1 MPEQT
6 RVRQLAD
13 GSSVKQDLQ
22 VIYESVQDLGYTEYT
37 VLKMLERLS
46 TQIDEVRKI
55 TQEHTYDA
63 KYSKEEYKDRYES
76 MLGQIG
82 DLSDQIEKTLKDLHV
97 EFNEDNDLLKNSEI
111 ILLASRQVLAGAGFD
126 PDTGVKN
133 SEIDQDWKKFKKA
146 GKEFLLTLFF
156 AAVSAWLLTEYS
168 NVQKASQAAQQAAVQ
183 QATQELKQE
192 HKSMTDELE
201 KFRQDMRDNT
211 SKRR

>member
-1 MPEQT
+1 
-6 RVRQLAD
+6 
-13 GSSVKQDLQ
+13 LQ

-46 TQIDEVRKI
+46 TQLDEVRKLA
-55 TQEHTYDA
+55 QEHAYEA
-63 KYSKEEYKDRYES
+63 KYSKEEYKERYGEVVD
-76 MLGQIG
+76 QIG
-82 DLSDQIEKTLKDLHV
+82 ELSEQIEKTLKDLHV

-156 AAVSAWLLTEYS
+156 AAISAWLLTEYS
-168 NVQKASQAAQQAAVQ
+168 NVQKAQQAAQQAAVQ

-192 HKSMTDELE
+192 HKSITDELE
-201 KFRQDMRDNT
+201 KFRKDMQDVPA
-211 SKRR
+211 RRK